1 MDLTGVDMRI
11 EESFLMG
18 KTGNEEMCEDAIV
31 VNDRFVAILDGATSQ
46 ISTIDGDQSP
56 GKKAVLRAAR
66 FLEQADGDLDAGK
79 LFRQLNLAITD
90 IYHEENI
97 YEQARSSP
105 EYRCSMVAIIYSRAR
120 SELSMI
126 GDCQALVDTSLF
138 TARKNA
144 DTLLAEVRAMFL
156 ESEILKGKS
165 IDELRARDTG
175 REFIRTLLLRQKQF
189 QNRKCD
195 HPYAYYVL
203 DGFLTDFDEAIQRQA
218 VPASCRQ
225 LVLAS
230 DGYPVLKG
238 TLAETEDALNQLI
251 LKDPLCFREYMA
263 TKGVYKGFVSFDDR
277 SYVRIRFD

>member
-1 MDLTGVDMRI
+1 MRI

-46 ISTIDGDQSP
+46 ISAFDGEQSP
-56 GKKAVLRAAR
+56 GKRAVIRAAR
-66 FLEQADGDLDAGK
+66 VLEDADGNLDAGE
-79 LFRQLNLAITD
+79 LFRRLNLAIAD

-97 YEQARSSP
+97 YEQARTSP

-126 GDCQALVDTSLF
+126 GDCQALVDGTPF

-175 REFIRTLLLRQKQF
+175 REFIHELLLRQKQF

-195 HPYAYYVL
+195 HPYAYYVV
-203 DGFLTDFDEAIQRQA
+203 DGFLNHFDEAIQRQA

-230 DGYPVLKG
+230 DGYPVLKE
-238 TLAETEDALNQLI
+238 TLAGSEDALSQII
-251 LKDPLCFREYMA
+251 LEDPLCFRKYTA

-277 SYVRIRFD
+277 SYLRIQFD